1 MIPFKNIGF
10 IFLLFCKNK
19 HHDFCSFAAQV
30 STDILCTGG
39 KISCP
44 EPAKQTVSTG
54 APDTVGRRTEPL
66 RC

>member
-1 MIPFKNIGF
+1 MIPFKNIGLS
-10 IFLLFCKNK
+10 FLLCCKNK
-19 HHDFCSFAAQV
+19 HHDFCSFAAQA
-30 STDILCTGG
+30 SIDILHTGG

-54 APDTVGRRTEPL
+54 ALDTVGRRTEPL